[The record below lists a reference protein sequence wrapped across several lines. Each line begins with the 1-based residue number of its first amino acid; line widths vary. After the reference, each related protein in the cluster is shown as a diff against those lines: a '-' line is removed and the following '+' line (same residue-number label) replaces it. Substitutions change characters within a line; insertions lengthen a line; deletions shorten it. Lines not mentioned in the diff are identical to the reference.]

1 MASFRYKAV
10 DEKGAAVA
18 GVLVADTPEDA
29 RARLRQMRL
38 FPERV
43 EPVGRSAARWSER
56 LPGARV
62 RNAAAVAILTRQC
75 AVLLASG
82 VPLTDALQ
90 LLARQTEHKGLALA
104 LVEIWES
111 VNAGR
116 SFGDAL
122 STYPQ
127 FFDRSYVGMIASGER
142 SGTMDVVL
150 LRLAEFLERRR
161 MMQSRVSTAFIYP
174 AILVA
179 MVIALLTFLSV
190 YVLPTIEPLLKQT
203 RRPLPLSTEL
213 LFIIGAGI
221 KSAGPWLVLLLGIA
235 VGVFLAVRRRPA
247 VQNALD
253 LALLRVPLFG
263 RIWLKSLVARLTM
276 SFSTLLRTGVPAV
289 EALEVLQGMAPNA
302 ALREELASVRADVVE
317 GKEISA
323 RLGQSRFFPPMVGYM
338 VAVGERSGNLADVL
352 EHVSNAYD
360 QEVEIASRRLLAI
373 LEPALVLV
381 MAGVVGFIAMSLM
394 VTILELSHI

>member
-1 MASFRYKAV
+1 MASFRYKAA

-29 RARLRQMRL
+29 RARLRQMGL

-43 EPVGRSAARWSER
+43 EAVGRSAARWSER
-56 LPGARV
+56 LPGTRV

-104 LVEIWES
+104 LMEIWES

-116 SFGDAL
+116 SFADAL

-174 AILVA
+174 ALLVL
-179 MVIALLTFLSV
+179 MVIALLSFLSV
-190 YVLPTIEPLLKQT
+190 YVLPTIAPLLKQT
-203 RRPLPLSTEL
+203 GRPLPLSTEL
-213 LFIIGAGI
+213 LFFVGAGVQH
-221 KSAGPWLVLLLGIA
+221 AGPWLLLLLAIA
-235 VGVFLAVRRRPA
+235 VGTFLAVRKRPK
-247 VQNALD
+247 VRNALD
-253 LALLRVPLFG
+253 LAMLRVPLFG

-302 ALREELASVRADVVE
+302 ALRDELASVRADVVE

-338 VAVGERSGNLADVL
+338 IAVGERSGNLADVL
-352 EHVSNAYD
+352 EQVSNAYD

-373 LEPALVLV
+373 LEPALVLI